1 MSYESLHAA
10 VVPVFGAFGM
20 DIGGP
25 EEALDQLAVTD
36 MVAFGLLANWM
47 LRLLDAAE
55 GGSKAAL
62 ARLGPF
68 GQKMRRQ
75 IERGYKKWVMEIV
88 HGLRD
93 AALLREVV
101 RLGVSA
107 MSWAQWQA
115 EQAAVP
121 MSQEFLDESV
131 QDIVKQAW
139 FALSEEGDPDEY
151 LASLTPAR
159 LVESLHAAMREQA
172 AGLGIPVL

>member
-1 MSYESLHAA
+1 MRYEKLHAA
-10 VVPVFGAFGM
+10 VLPAFGAFGM

-55 GGSKAAL
+55 GGSRAVL
-62 ARLGPF
+62 ARLGTF
-68 GQKMRRQ
+68 GQQMRRQ

-88 HGLRD
+88 FDTGD
-93 AALLREVV
+93 KELLREVV

-107 MSWAQWQA
+107 MSWSQWQA
-115 EQAAVP
+115 EQASIP
-121 MSQEFLDESV
+121 MTQEFLDDCV
-131 QDIVKQAW
+131 QDIVKQTW
-139 FALSEEGDPDEY
+139 FALSEDGEPDEY
-151 LASLTPAR
+151 LESLTPAR
-159 LVESLHAAMREQA
+159 LVESLHVAMRSQA